1 MTLVDYLRLLVRRGW
16 IILLLALI
24 AAGSAYVF
32 TQGQTPIYRSTQ
44 RVILQ
49 PSRAD
54 LGLSES
60 IIRIMQSYAVYLNSS
75 LRAQEVIDRLQLD
88 ALPDDLQG
96 RVTIEA
102 DTLRLTIQ
110 IDVDDTSPD
119 AANRVAGEYGR
130 LLQDYQAERNQR
142 ARAEDRID
150 VVIQDVARAGINR
163 PRPLVNTAAGGVLGL
178 LLGGVIVFVLEFLES
193 NIVRR
198 RDDVERALSLP
209 VLATIPIDLGEHAAR
224 VQSAG
229 RVTANATPVEAK
241 GA

>member
-1 MTLVDYLRLLVRRGW
+1 MSLVDYLRIIVRRGW

-24 AAGSAYVF
+24 AAGSAYVL
-32 TQGQTPIYRSTQ
+32 TQAQTSTQ

-75 LRAQEVIDRLQLD
+75 LRAQEVIDRLSLD
-88 ALPDDLQG
+88 LLPDDLQG
-96 RVTIEA
+96 RVSIEA

-119 AANRVAGEYGR
+119 QANRISTEYGR

-142 ARAEDRID
+142 ARREDRID
-150 VVIQDVARAGINR
+150 VVIQDVAQASINR
-163 PRPLVNTAAGGVLGL
+163 PRPLVNTAAGGVLGV
-178 LLGGVIVFVLEFLES
+178 LLGGVIVFVLEYLES

-198 RDDVERALSLP
+198 REDIEQILAVP
-209 VLATIPIDLGEHAAR
+209 VLAALPVDFGESQPRTPTSQRAAAR
-224 VQSAG
+224 PAS
-229 RVTANATPVEAK
+229 VEVK
-241 GA
+241 GAS